1 MLLGRACREPNEE
14 INVDEVQAG
23 QLVLVATPLGNLG
36 DLSRRALELFA
47 AADVIY
53 CEDTRHSRVLFS
65 AHDIPTGGR
74 LRSLHEH
81 NEAGE
86 CAQIVARVRAG
97 ELVVLISDAGRS
109 GVSDPRTRQ
118 WGGWVA
124 AVVDAGLVVTT
135 APGPSAVIA
144 ALSISGL
151 PTERFAMEGFLS
163 RKSSERITSYEQW
176 AREERTIVFYE
187 SPQRLKAVLHE
198 LAALFPTR
206 RVAIAREMTK
216 LHEEVGGGAR
226 GDVPERMD
234 QRDVKGE
241 IVVVLD
247 GVSLMPDVD
256 VVVVREALVEQ
267 FSVGASTRDAVDF
280 VAEVLGVARREVY
293 QLALEIRRDEPR
305 YATQFACTAR

>member
-1 MLLGRACREPNEE
+1 M
-14 INVDEVQAG
+14 DEVKAG

-81 NEAGE
+81 NEAAE
-86 CAQIVARVRAG
+86 CAQIVARIRVG
-97 ELVVLISDAGRS
+97 ELVVLISDAGTP
-109 GVSDPRTRQ
+109 GISDPGSRV
-118 WGGWVA
+118 VA

-216 LHEEVGGGAR
+216 LHEEVVR
-226 GDVPERMD
+226 GTLLDVAERMD

-267 FSVGASTRDAVDF
+267 FSVGASTRDAVDY

-305 YATQFACTAR
+305 